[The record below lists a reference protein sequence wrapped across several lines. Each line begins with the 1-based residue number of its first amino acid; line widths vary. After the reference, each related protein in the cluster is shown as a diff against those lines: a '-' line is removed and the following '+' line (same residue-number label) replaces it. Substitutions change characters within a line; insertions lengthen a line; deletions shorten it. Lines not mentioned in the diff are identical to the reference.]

1 MDLNR
6 AALSTM
12 SSTGTST
19 IAISAA
25 AFLAVLLLWQTPLHA
40 AGKTGETGFKA
51 HCAACHAGG
60 GNIIKADKTLSHKDL
75 QKNGVKTAN
84 DIVKLMRHPGPGM
97 STFNKKMVSDRDA
110 KAIAEYVIKTFK

>member
-1 MDLNR
+1 MNFNR
-6 AALSTM
+6 TVLRTM

-40 AGKTGETGFKA
+40 ASKSGEAGFKA
-51 HCAACHAGG
+51 HCAACHADG
-60 GNIIKADKTLSHKDL
+60 GNIIKADKTLSRKDR

-84 DIVKLMRHPGPGM
+84 DIVKLMRHPGMGM
-97 STFNKKMVSDRDA
+97 STFDKSMVSDKDA
-110 KAIAEYVIKTFK
+110 KAIAEYIIKTFK